1 MRKSAYIVIVAVVAL
16 VAFVSGNA
24 QAQSAK
30 FAANW
35 SNDVVSVKAGIAY
48 DPLNPDNTTP
58 FCTDQDGVPIE
69 PDEDNICYNTEA
81 LLAKISVPQLKD
93 LLIGVSAQ
101 IGLVTLT
108 QAKKV
113 TDTTT
118 LGEALAEAKVGVTV
132 ELRNPETGAVFQTA
146 APGLVIFAARLQE
159 IKVGGTADA
168 VEVLVSLKL
177 DTTAAQHF
185 NFLGVDLIADTYDVV
200 AVFDLSA
207 FVAIVGEDSMADAE
221 VILGPR
227 MVTVQEVRAVKDS
240 LDPLEG

>member
-1 MRKSAYIVIVAVVAL
+1 MRKSAYMVIVAVVAL

-35 SNDVVSVKAGIAY
+35 STDVVSVKAGIAY
-48 DPLNPDNTTP
+48 NPCDPTNTTP
-58 FCTDQDGVPIE
+58 ICTDQDGVPIE
-69 PDEDNICYNTEA
+69 PDEDNICYNTES
-81 LLAKISVPQLKD
+81 LLAKIGVAQQNELMV
-93 LLIGVSAQ
+93 GVSAQ

-113 TDTTT
+113 ADTTT
-118 LGEALAEAKVGVTV
+118 LGEALAEAKVGVTL
-132 ELRNPETGAVFQTA
+132 ELRDPETGEVFQTA
-146 APGLVIFAARLQE
+146 APGPVIFAARLQE
-159 IKVGGTADA
+159 IKVGGTSDA
-168 VEVLVSLKL
+168 VEVLVRLKL
-177 DTTAAQHF
+177 GTTAAQHF
-185 NFLGVDLIADTYDVV
+185 NFLFVDLIADTYDVV

-207 FVAIVGEDSMADAE
+207 FVEIFGEDSMAEAE

-240 LDPLEG
+240 LVPLDS